1 MFRLSLIAVSLLASP
16 SLSSAQAVRKPI
28 PKATFIA
35 TTDAEFRK
43 VDANNDGQLVTAEVK
58 QYLEAAALVQA
69 QEDSQ
74 AAFVA
79 LDTDRNGQ
87 ISAAE
92 WAKLPLTPPRTNTA
106 SIMRFDVG
114 RDGKVSLLEHRAARL
129 ANFERVDTDKNGIV
143 TAAEMEAGGVRR

>member
-1 MFRLSLIAVSLLASP
+1 MFRLSLIAMSLLAIP

-28 PKATFIA
+28 PKASFIA

-43 VDANNDGQLVTAEVK
+43 IDANKDGQLVTAEVQ

-92 WAKLPLTPPRTNTA
+92 WAKLPLTPPRTNAA
-106 SIMRFDVG
+106 SLMRFDVG

-129 ANFERVDTDKNGIV
+129 ANFERVDTDKDGIV
-143 TAAEMEAGGVRR
+143 TAAEMEAGGVAR

>member
-1 MFRLSLIAVSLLASP
+1 MLRLSLIAVSLLASP
-16 SLSSAQAVRKPI
+16 SLLSAQAVRKPI
-28 PKATFIA
+28 PKASFIA

-43 VDANNDGQLVTAEVK
+43 IDANKDGQLVTAEVQ

-87 ISAAE
+87 ISSAE
-92 WAKLPLTPPRTNTA
+92 WAKLPLTPPRTNAA
-106 SIMRFDVG
+106 SLMRFDAG

-129 ANFERVDTDKNGIV
+129 ANFDRVDTDKNGIV
-143 TAAEMEAGGVRR
+143 TAAEMEAGGVAR